1 MVDVKTGEILAL
13 VNQPS
18 FNPNGPINQRIP
30 TRNRVVTDFYD
41 PGSTIKPFTAMAA
54 LESGLYQSE
63 SPINTSPGY
72 FWVDNK
78 MIQDPINLNTITLA
92 EAIQKSSQVAI
103 AKVALELP
111 RDAVF
116 DVLQRS
122 GLGDYVGT
130 GLPGEVVGLFSNV
143 GAQSRVSRA
152 AMAYGYGFTVTPLQ
166 LASAYVTLAGYGSRL
181 PLSILKQDRKPE
193 PEQVFDAGDARAV
206 IAMMERVTQQ
216 GGTATN
222 ADIDDYRVAGK
233 TGTARVL
240 ENGSYNDERHVAW
253 FAGLAP
259 VSDPRIVMVVLVNEP
274 DTDRASGGRV
284 AAPVFGRV
292 AAHSLRLLGV
302 RPDNLSNESLPLQP
316 MSAAMAGGPR

>member
-1 MVDVKTGEILAL
+1 
-13 VNQPS
+13 
-18 FNPNGPINQRIP
+18 
-30 TRNRVVTDFYD
+30 VTDFYD

-54 LESGLYQSE
+54 LESGQYQSE
-63 SPINTSPGY
+63 TMIETSPGY
-72 FWVDNK
+72 FWVDSK
-78 MIQDPINLNTITLA
+78 MIQDPVNLNTITLA

-103 AKVALELP
+103 AKVALDLP

-130 GLPGEVVGLFSNV
+130 GLPGEVTGLFSNV
-143 GAQSRVSRA
+143 GMQSRVSRT

-166 LASAYVTLAGYGSRL
+166 LASAYVALAGHGSRL
-181 PLSILKQDRKPE
+181 PLSILKQDRVPE
-193 PEQVFDAGDARAV
+193 PQQVFDAEDAREV

-240 ENGSYNDERHVAW
+240 ENGRYNDERHVAW

-274 DTDRASGGRV
+274 NTDRASGGKV

-302 RPDNLSNESLPLQP
+302 RPDIMLNDPLPMDSVLAGSSL
-316 MSAAMAGGPR
+316 